1 MLEVGET
8 LTLSDNRKYLVVY
21 TTTIDSKNYA
31 YLMDQEDISNPL
43 LCEYDGNN
51 HVEEVMEPEL
61 IEKILREYLDNKDS

>member
-21 TTTIDSKNYA
+21 TTTIDFKNYA

-61 IEKILREYLDNKDS
+61 IEKILREYLDKKDS